1 MAKKRAPGGGRKPR
15 GEYPG
20 KTKTLTTRI
29 RPETREGLER
39 AAAKHGRSLSQE
51 VEAGLRFYLWGLKLN
66 HGRHIR
72 ALGDIVALLA
82 QRIESKTGIH
92 WNESVFTGDA
102 LRRGIEVLVSHFA
115 PRGTLKTPISVKEA
129 AAKMVGDAG
138 KAYCSPAGLGE
149 TEARHVMTW
158 IEISDSRALQ
168 EIGRVDA
175 KLRKEGAKG
184 LLGAEGL
191 RFPEEWYLHA
201 QLFAELKPGG
211 KRPQKK

>member
-1 MAKKRAPGGGRKPR
+1 MAKKRAPGGGRKSR

-51 VEAGLRFYLWGLKLN
+51 VEHGLRFYLSGLKLDQ
-66 HGRHIR
+66 GRHIR
-72 ALGDIVALLA
+72 ALGEIVALLA

-115 PRGTLKTPISVKEA
+115 PRGTPKTPISVKEA
-129 AAKMVGDAG
+129 AAKMIGDAG
-138 KAYCSPAGLGE
+138 EAYCSPAGLGE
-149 TEARHVMTW
+149 TEAGHVMTW
-158 IEISDSRALQ
+158 IEISNFRDLQ
-168 EIGRVDA
+168 KLGSDYAE
-175 KLRKEGAKG
+175 LRKKN
-184 LLGAEGL
+184 AEDTWFVKDM
-191 RFPEEWYLHA
+191 RFPDEWYLHE
-201 QLFAELKPGG
+201 QLFAALKPGG
-211 KRPQKK
+211 KHPRKK